1 MGYHAAGQF
10 PGILTDLQMKKLLII
25 ITCFASLSLAA
36 CSSRPHLVYKIDIQQ
51 GNVVTQEI
59 VDRLEPGMSRAQVQ
73 FVMGS
78 PMVVDTFHQE
88 RWDYIYRF
96 KPGYGEVEQD
106 QVSLYFE
113 GDALARISG
122 SIQPTEG
129 GDSTAISRQTTVV
142 VPPYERVE
150 PGLLNR
156 FWHWITF
163 RKPEE
168 P

>member
-1 MGYHAAGQF
+1 M
-10 PGILTDLQMKKLLII
+10 
-25 ITCFASLSLAA
+25 A
-36 CSSRPHLVYKIDIQQ
+36 CSPRFHLVHKIDIQQ
-51 GNVVTQEI
+51 GNVVTQEM
-59 VDRLEPGMSRAQVQ
+59 VDQLRPGMTRAQVQ

-96 KPGYGEVEQD
+96 KPGYGEVEHEH
-106 QVSLYFE
+106 VSVYFE
-113 GDALARISG
+113 EDKLARISG
-122 SIQPTEG
+122 SIAPTEG
-129 GDSTAISRQTTVV
+129 VEVTKASRQTTVV

-150 PGLLNR
+150 PGLFNR
-156 FWHWITF
+156 LWHWITF

>member
-1 MGYHAAGQF
+1 
-10 PGILTDLQMKKLLII
+10 MKKLLII
-25 ITCFASLSLAA
+25 ITCFASLCLAA
-36 CSSRPHLVYKIDIQQ
+36 CASRPHLVHKIDVQQ
-51 GNVVTQEI
+51 GNVVTQEM
-59 VDRLEPGMSRAQVQ
+59 VDQLQPGMNRAQVQ

-96 KPGYGEVEQD
+96 KPGYGKVEQD

-113 GDALARISG
+113 GDSLARISG
-122 SIQPTEG
+122 SIRPTEG
-129 GDSTAISRQTTVV
+129 AEGTAISRQTTVV

-156 FWHWITF
+156 LWHWITF

>member
-1 MGYHAAGQF
+1 
-10 PGILTDLQMKKLLII
+10 MKKLLII
-25 ITCFASLSLAA
+25 ITCFASLSSVA
-36 CSSRPHLVYKIDIQQ
+36 CSPRFHVVHKIDIQQ
-51 GNVVTQEI
+51 GNVVTQEMM
-59 VDRLEPGMSRAQVQ
+59 DQLRPGMSRAQVQ

-96 KPGYGEVEQD
+96 KPGYGDIQQD
-106 QVSLYFE
+106 HVILYFE
-113 GDALARISG
+113 DDKLTRTSG
-122 SIQPTEG
+122 SIPPTEG
-129 GDSTAISRQTTVV
+129 GDRTKGNRQTTVV

-163 RKPEE
+163 RKPEQ